1 MAQITPQRAIRGDID
16 RQIAI
21 AIGNWEDVAEVATEW
36 TEMSEEEQFL
46 YFIDWPVAEE
56 RTERLLAM
64 EPSLP
69 ADDARAAKLRT
80 LRALVERNR
89 SLLERM
95 RSGPITS
102 WD

>member
-1 MAQITPQRAIRGDID
+1 MAQVTPQRAIHGDID

-21 AIGNWEDVAEVATEW
+21 AIGNWEDVAEAVTEW
-36 TEMSEEEQFL
+36 TEKTEEEQFL
-46 YFIDWPVAEE
+46 YFIDWPVADE

-64 EPSLP
+64 ESTLP
-69 ADDARAAKLRT
+69 TDDERAARLRV

-89 SLLERM
+89 PLLERM
-95 RSGPITS
+95 RNGPLTS